1 MLFRI
6 DPTAPEP
13 IFEQLVS
20 QVRLAILNGDIGA
33 GERLPSARELAAALE
48 VNLHTVLHAYQELR
62 DVGLVE
68 LRRGRGATVAA
79 GALAIPQAVQDDI
92 DRLCRDA
99 QEASISAETLIVL
112 IKEAMK

>member
-6 DPTAPEP
+6 DPTATEP
-13 IFEQLVS
+13 IFEQLVT
-20 QVRLAILNGDIGA
+20 QVRLAILNGLVAPGD
-33 GERLPSARELAAALE
+33 RLPSARELAAALE

-79 GALAIPQAVQDDI
+79 GALEIPQSVKDDI
-92 DRLCRDA
+92 EQLCLDA
-99 QEASISAETLIVL
+99 RAANISTETLIVL

>member
-6 DPTAPEP
+6 DPTTPEP

-20 QVRLAILNGDIGA
+20 QVRLAILDGTLKPGD
-33 GERLPSARELAAALE
+33 RLPSARELAAALE

-79 GALAIPQAVQDDI
+79 GALEIPAAVQEDI

-99 QEASISAETLIVL
+99 QAANISTETLIVL